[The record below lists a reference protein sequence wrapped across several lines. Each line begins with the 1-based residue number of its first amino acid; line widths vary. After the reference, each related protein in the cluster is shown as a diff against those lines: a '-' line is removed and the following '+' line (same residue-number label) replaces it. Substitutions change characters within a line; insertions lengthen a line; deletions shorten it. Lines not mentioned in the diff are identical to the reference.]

1 MTRRGKKK
9 KEKKM
14 ADFVSGFWNG
24 YVMVLVALSLAFCVF
39 IIASNMGKG
48 SESSPGKAELHGHVW
63 DENLTEYNNPL
74 PRWWMYLY
82 WITVIFAIVYLALY
96 PGFGDVKGLYR
107 WSAVGQYETEIAK
120 ADERY
125 APIFNKY
132 AGMDL
137 KAAAADPDAKATGQ
151 RLFLTYCAQCHG
163 SDARGARG
171 FPNLTD
177 NDWLYGGDPDTIKTT
192 LLGGRQGVMPPM
204 GAALGGDGTED
215 VANYVRSLSGL
226 AHDSLRAQRG
236 QELFQQNCAACH
248 GADAKGM
255 HAVGAPNLTDDVWL
269 YGSSKQTIIE
279 TINGGRSNKMPAF
292 EAFLGND
299 KVHLLAAYV
308 YGLSNTPAAN

>member
-1 MTRRGKKK
+1 
-9 KEKKM
+9 M

-39 IIASNMGKG
+39 IIAANMGKG
-48 SESSPGKAELHGHVW
+48 SETAGKPDLHGHVW

-107 WSAVGQYETEIAK
+107 WSSTGQYETEIAK

-137 KAAAADPDAKATGQ
+137 KAVAADPDAKATGQ

-163 SDARGARG
+163 SDARGAEGG

-177 NDWLYGGDPDTIKTT
+177 DDWLYGGEPDVIKTT
-192 LLGGRQGVMPPM
+192 LLGGRQGVMPPL
-204 GAALGGDGTED
+204 GAALGSDGTED

-236 QELFQQNCAACH
+236 QELFAQNCAACH

-255 HAVGAPNLTDDVWL
+255 HAVGAPNLTDDIWL
-269 YGSSKQTIIE
+269 YGSSKQTIME
-279 TINGGRSNKMPAF
+279 TIMQGRNNKMPAF

-308 YGLSNTPAAN
+308 YGLSNSSAAN